1 MTPTILTLFAGLALI
16 LVGSGLLGTLLGIRA
31 TIAAFNA
38 IEIGIVMSGYY
49 AGYVVGTFWGPKLI
63 RSVGHIRAFASFAA
77 LAAAS
82 TLGFGLLV
90 DPWGWLVLR
99 VINGFCLVGLYMV
112 VESWVNEQSNGPA
125 RGRIFS
131 AYMISTLMALGAGQF
146 VLLVAD
152 PAGMDLFA
160 IAAIMICLGLI
171 PVAVMR
177 VHEPRME
184 NYEPLA
190 IKQLI
195 RISPLGSAGCF
206 VSGLITGAFWGM
218 NAVFGYKMG
227 LGEADIAMM
236 MTATILGGAVLQWP
250 IGNLSDRWDRRLVLI
265 LCALATALAAAAIA
279 MIIVMQWHIPLVSS
293 WIYGGFMFALYG
305 ISVAHTNDQLQ
316 ASQVLEATRGLLLL
330 YGLGAIA
337 GPILVSFGMTLWG
350 PIGHPIMCAGTALA
364 LAAFGLLQR
373 VLRGAPPVS
382 AQADFVP
389 MARTSPV
396 VLEMHPE
403 VEGEGAFT
411 GPPGVNSHSP

>member
-16 LVGSGLLGTLLGIRA
+16 LMGSGLLGTLLGIRA
-31 TIAAFNA
+31 TIASFNA
-38 IEIGIVMSGYY
+38 IEIGLVMSGYY
-49 AGYVVGTFWGPKLI
+49 AGYVVGTFRGPGLI

-90 DPWGWLVLR
+90 DAWAWLVLR
-99 VINGFCLVGLYMV
+99 VVNGFCLVGLYMV

-131 AYMISTLMALGAGQF
+131 AYIVSTLVALGAGQF
-146 VLLVAD
+146 VLLAAD

-171 PVAVMR
+171 PVVVMR

-184 NYEPLA
+184 AYEPIA

-195 RISPLGSAGCF
+195 RISPLGSTGCF
-206 VSGLITGAFWGM
+206 ASGLITGAFWGM

-250 IGNLSDRWDRRLVLI
+250 IGHLSDRWDRRLVLI
-265 LCALATALAAAAIA
+265 LCALATALAAAVIA
-279 MIIVMQWHIPLVSS
+279 LVIVMQWHIPLVSS
-293 WIYGGFMFALYG
+293 LSYGGFMFALYG
-305 ISVAHTNDQLQ
+305 ISVAHTNDHLQ
-316 ASQVLEATRGLLLL
+316 PSQVLAATRGLLLL
-330 YGLGAIA
+330 YGLGAIL
-337 GPILVSFGMTLWG
+337 GPILVSFGMTRWG
-350 PIGHPIMCAGTALA
+350 PIGHPIICAGTALA
-364 LAAFGLLQR
+364 LAIFGLFR
-373 VLRGAPPVS
+373 MILREAPPVS
-382 AQADFVP
+382 EQADFVP

-403 VEGEGAFT
+403 VE
-411 GPPGVNSHSP
+411 PKNRSRRLR